1 MSERRTRRS
10 QFSIG
15 FDTKDVPGKIVEYRV
30 VFETWEHQDRGF
42 EQKSFKLLEP
52 NHPDDSLAGI
62 LFLDV
67 QTSGNKGGGFLLY
80 LDNLNSTS
88 APIDVTIDNYVSGR
102 EQITLQSHGPA
113 TIPGVV
119 RLVSRK

>member
-42 EQKSFKLLEP
+42 ESDFDQELK
-52 NHPDDSLAGI
+52 
-62 LFLDV
+62 
-67 QTSGNKGGGFLLY
+67 
-80 LDNLNSTS
+80 
-88 APIDVTIDNYVSGR
+88 
-102 EQITLQSHGPA
+102 
-113 TIPGVV
+113 
-119 RLVSRK
+119 RLVENSDKKR